1 MIGFD
6 TTTLIDFFRDNKD
19 LKQLLDHIEDSFCTT
34 LINYQEIIFGIDI
47 SNNAFSE
54 EFYFYESLF
63 NDLILITIDKNSCN
77 RASEI
82 YWYLKKNGKII
93 DKFDCMIAGI
103 FLSNGI
109 NKIITRNSKHFEKI
123 PGLKVL
129 SY

>member
-19 LKQLLDHIEDSFCTT
+19 LKQLLDNIGDSFCTT

-54 EFYFYESLF
+54 ESYFYESLF